1 MKKRNYEDDLLDRLK
16 DNDYAIDYLNA
27 VLEDPSADLQVR
39 FLIALR
45 AVAKAHGFS
54 KMAKDSSLNRESLY
68 KLLSENGNPELK
80 SLFSILHSLDLVIQ
94 IKYKKAS

>member
-16 DNDYAIDYLNA
+16 DSNYAIDYLNA
-27 VLEDPSADLQVR
+27 VLEDPSADLQQR

-45 AVAKAHGFS
+45 DVAKAHGIS
-54 KMAKDSSLNRESLY
+54 KMAQNSSLNRESLY

-80 SLFSILHSLDLVIQ
+80 SLFSILDSLELGIQ
-94 IKYKKAS
+94 IKHKKAS